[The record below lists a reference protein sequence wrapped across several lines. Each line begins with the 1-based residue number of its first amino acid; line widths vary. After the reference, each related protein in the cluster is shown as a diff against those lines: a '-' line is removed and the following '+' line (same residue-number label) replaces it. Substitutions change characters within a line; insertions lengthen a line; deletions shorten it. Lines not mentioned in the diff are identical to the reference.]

1 MSKPRPGIRHR
12 KKLATRDRILD
23 AATKLLAKH
32 GYAALRVAAVAKAAG
47 VSPGGHLHHFQTKD
61 ALVVAVLE
69 RISERALKKAEEDAA
84 RIDSCD
90 NPLAVI
96 AGSAMAFYRSTEFLI
111 YLDIHLSARRETK
124 IGAKA
129 VEILVEQR
137 QAIEGMWLPLLLTR
151 GLSQEQAQNV
161 IRTLWSL
168 ARGLAISSA
177 PQADAEDADVMEF
190 VRELLAQALPEC
202 TRS

>member
-61 ALVVAVLE
+61 ALVVGVLE
-69 RISERALKKAEEDAA
+69 MISEKALKKAEEDAA
-84 RIDSCD
+84 KIDSCA

-96 AGSAMAFYRSTEFLI
+96 AGSAIAFYRSTEFLI

-137 QAIEGMWLPLLLTR
+137 QAIEEMWLPHLLKR
-151 GLSQEQAQNV
+151 DLSQDQALNI

-190 VRELLAQALPEC
+190 ARQLLEQTLLQSA
-202 TRS
+202 RS